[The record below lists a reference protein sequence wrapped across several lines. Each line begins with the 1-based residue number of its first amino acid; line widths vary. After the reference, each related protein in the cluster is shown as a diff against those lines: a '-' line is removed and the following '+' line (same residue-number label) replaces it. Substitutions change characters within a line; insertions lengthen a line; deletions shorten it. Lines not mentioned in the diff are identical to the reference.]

1 MPLATLLSI
10 LISFN
15 ATAANHEAQTL
26 SESMPTPSLTV
37 DTWVKGEEV
46 KSFDPEKVYVIEF
59 WATWCGPCLTSIPH
73 LTKIQKEHP
82 DDLVVIGVAASERP
96 DRQPPSGGNSQD
108 PVDPNVI
115 KQNMLAKVQ
124 SFTTSQGDQMNYR
137 VAFDFDASMA
147 RDWMIAA
154 KQRSIP
160 CAFLVGK
167 GAKLLWVGHPK
178 FIDEPLAK
186 ALAQKSPIAKPAD
199 EIKPVDNTTHS
210 PTTEPSAPAPPAD
223 KKPAS

>member
-1 MPLATLLSI
+1 MSRCISALVLSSASFIAIAARADDI
-10 LISFN
+10 LDIGD
-15 ATAANHEAQTL
+15 A
-26 SESMPTPSLTV
+26 PPSLAISS
-37 DTWVKGEEV
+37 WIKGN
-46 KSFDPEKVYVIEF
+46 KIDSFDPGKTYVVEF

-96 DRQPPSGGNSQD
+96 DRQTPSGGNSQD
-108 PVDPNVI
+108 PVDSNVI
-115 KQNMLAKVQ
+115 KQNMLAQVQ

-167 GAKLLWVGHPK
+167 GAKILWVGHPK

-210 PTTEPSAPAPPAD
+210 PTEPSAPAPPAD